1 MTDHCGDI
9 QREHVDRIVNIEGRM
24 ARLEERVTTI
34 ESQTEYNTKGVN
46 NFNSFRIDAS
56 GKLKFIHGAAWAWS
70 LILASLFAIAG
81 WALSNY
87 VIPAAK
93 ALMQDYYERHPNA
106 QVLPPHHNKSDAI
119 TTDPAYALRQNPPQ
133 EAAIRY

>member
-56 GKLKFIHGAAWAWS
+56 GKLKFMENN
-70 LILASLFAIAG
+70 LTY
-81 WALSNY
+81 SNDCQQHDPENQP
-87 VIPAAK
+87 ISI
-93 ALMQDYYERHPNA
+93 MSF
-106 QVLPPHHNKSDAI
+106 HN
-119 TTDPAYALRQNPPQ
+119 
-133 EAAIRY
+133 